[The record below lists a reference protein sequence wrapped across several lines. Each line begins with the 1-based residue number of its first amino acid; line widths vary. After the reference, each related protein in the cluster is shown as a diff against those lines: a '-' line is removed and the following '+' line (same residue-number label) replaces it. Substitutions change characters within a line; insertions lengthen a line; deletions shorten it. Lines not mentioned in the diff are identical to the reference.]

1 MIRAI
6 ATVDENASYIAF
18 VETPSANEKLLDV
31 MSREKWR
38 ELGMFVL
45 DHHGQLSEEPSA
57 VAQAY
62 EIVKEH
68 TEFPLVR
75 KVVIEPPV
83 DADMVAAVLLLKQ
96 GPVLPEEDVE
106 VLDKID
112 RFGKHYPSDEELES
126 AEYALAIMQAVA
138 EVVKKPYPDN
148 PEELKETFK
157 KALRTVERVVDD
169 EKYRE
174 KLASKWLEE
183 FRKSVREAEES
194 TEVIEEGEVE
204 VGNDRIRWCA
214 AISEAQNAF
223 TYLYREG
230 YDLVVLYSPVM
241 KRVTVGLADPELPID
256 LRELFEYLN
265 EHHREGWGGRKNIGG
280 SPKNYEIDEEE
291 FKDIVSFIHEWL
303 LRFS

>member
-1 MIRAI
+1 
-6 ATVDENASYIAF
+6 
-18 VETPSANEKLLDV
+18 
-31 MSREKWR
+31 
-38 ELGMFVL
+38 
-45 DHHGQLSEEPSA
+45 

-83 DADMVAAVLLLKQ
+83 DADMVAAVLLLKR
-96 GPVLPEEDVE
+96 GPVLPEEDVR

-138 EVVKKPYPDN
+138 EVVKKPYSDN
-148 PEELKETFK
+148 PEELEEMFEN
-157 KALRTVERVVDD
+157 ALRTVEHVVDD
-169 EKYRE
+169 GAYRE
-174 KLASKWLEE
+174 ELASKWLEE

-194 TEVIEEGEVE
+194 TEVIEKGEVK
-204 VGNDRIRWCA
+204 VGDDRIRWCA

-280 SPKNYEIDEEE
+280 SPKDHEIDEEE
-291 FKDIVSFIHEWL
+291 FKDIVSFIHGWL
-303 LRFS
+303 LGFS

>member
-1 MIRAI
+1 MTRAI
-6 ATVDENASYIAF
+6 ATVDENAPHIAF

-31 MSREKWR
+31 ISREEWR
-38 ELGMFVL
+38 ELGVFVL

-57 VAQAY
+57 VAQAH
-62 EIVKEH
+62 EIVKDH

-75 KVVIEPPV
+75 AVVIEPPV
-83 DADMVAAVLLLKQ
+83 DTDMVAAVLLLKR

-112 RFGKHYPSDEELES
+112 RFGKHYPSDEELER

-157 KALRTVERVVDD
+157 KALRAVERVVDD
-169 EKYRE
+169 EEYRKE
-174 KLASKWLEE
+174 LASKWLEE

-194 TEVIEEGEVE
+194 TEVIEEGEVKVE
-204 VGNDRIRWCA
+204 DDRIRWCA
-214 AISEAQNAF
+214 TISEAQNAF
-223 TYLYREG
+223 TYLYCEG
-230 YDLVVLYSPVM
+230 YDLVILYSPAM

-256 LRELFEYLN
+256 LCELFEYLN

-280 SPKNYEIDEEE
+280 SPKNHGINEDE
-291 FKDIVSFIHEWL
+291 FKDIVSIIRGWL
-303 LRFS
+303 LGFS